1 MQRLYK
7 TLWVCA
13 FLGLTASA
21 NAQTDVTSQY
31 LKNADFEGNYTIHT
45 EYSKNVAK
53 DHRAIYQPQDWDVV
67 YENGDKNDY
76 SVLKEGDLLYSASFK
91 GNFINL
97 DEKKFGKQAYRVR
110 FRWGNAELLKLQ
122 QSVTLPAGAYE
133 LSADIIGND
142 KGKMHIF
149 AGKTKSIGN
158 VTDSKWKNVSVTFRS
173 DGTTP
178 IMLGVAFERSKDDQ
192 QNGVDNFKLT
202 AVIDKTAL
210 NAAIANATTANATL
224 NDGDLQTAVATA
236 QTLADSNDATQEAVD
251 EAVKTLAQA
260 VKTASTKDGANVT
273 YLLTNPSFEDGD
285 TGWSHDNGS
294 DTKVKTFA
302 ADEDK
307 TGCDGEYYFNA
318 YDYNNTKNKK
328 RYVSQTVKGLAAG
341 YYQVKAAV
349 QIPSAAQVML
359 KVGDGEEQQLA
370 ASAEH
375 PYTTVESN
383 LVAVDEGASL
393 TIQVSTEGDGDK
405 AWFRA
410 DHFQLVYTTLET
422 GAKAGYADLVKE
434 AKALLSPVLGEGE
447 KDAYEHVTGVERQ
460 NLQQLVDKEV
470 TSGFYATTETLTAAI
485 QAFREAKISYDAFVL
500 AKTAET
506 TELPYALADKLTAFE
521 NAKQAGEP
529 SSAEDATAK
538 ANAIYSA
545 LRAYVESNGIAEAVE
560 GTEDLTSSIANPSFT
575 KNIDGWTY
583 SQTGGTLGWKN
594 NEPYTLADGSNG
606 GYFDYYNGSANNQ
619 EVTTEVYD
627 LSKGDY
633 LLMVCARAQQG
644 FTNFSMS
651 VCLVNDND
659 ELTTDIAKTA
669 LPAVG
674 NEGGVFGYGWNDTSL
689 KFTLDKDQLIGI
701 KVANGPVDGKNVA
714 GWYSFSRVR
723 LVKIGD
729 GTATGIAL
737 PTARHG
743 ETETLYNLAGQRVDK
758 DYRGLVIK
766 NGKKIIIK

>member
-1 MQRLYK
+1 MERLYK
-7 TLWVCA
+7 TLWMCA
-13 FLGLTASA
+13 FLGFTASA

-31 LKNADFEGNYTIHT
+31 LKNADFEGSYTIHT
-45 EYSKNVAK
+45 EYSKDDAK
-53 DHRAIYQPQDWDVV
+53 NHRAIYQPQDWDLV

-76 SVLKEGDLLYSASFK
+76 SVLKEGDLFYSSKFK
-91 GNFINL
+91 GNFISL
-97 DEKKFGKQAYRVR
+97 DEKQFGKQTYRVR

-149 AGKTKSIGN
+149 AGEIKSTDN

-178 IMLGVAFERSKDDQ
+178 VTLGVAFERSKEEQ
-192 QNGVDNFKLT
+192 HNGVDNFKLT

-210 NAAIANATTANATL
+210 NTAIANATAANATL
-224 NDGDLQTAVATA
+224 NDDDLTAAITTA
-236 QTLADSNDATQEAVD
+236 QTLADSKEATQENVD
-251 EAVKTLAQA
+251 EEVKTLTGA

-285 TGWSHDNGS
+285 KGWSHDDGS
-294 DTKVKTFA
+294 DTKVKTFV
-302 ADEDK
+302 ADEDN
-307 TGCDGEYYFNA
+307 TGCDGEHYFNA

-328 RYVSQTVKGLAAG
+328 RYVSQTVKGLSAG
-341 YYQVKAAV
+341 YYQVKVAV

-359 KVGDGEEQQLA
+359 KVGDGKEQQLV
-370 ASAEH
+370 ASGVH

-383 LVAVDEGASL
+383 MVAVDEGASL
-393 TIQVSTEGDGDK
+393 LIQLSTEGEGDK

-410 DHFQLVYTTLET
+410 DYFQLIYTTLET
-422 GAKAGYADLVKE
+422 GAKTGYADLVKE
-434 AKALLSPVLGEGE
+434 AKALLYPVLGEGE
-447 KDAYEHVTGVERQ
+447 NDPYEHVAGIERQ

-470 TSGFYATTETLTAAI
+470 TSDFHAATEALTAAI
-485 QAFREAKISYDAFVL
+485 QAFRAAKSSYDAFAL

-506 TELPYALADKLTAFE
+506 DQLPYALADKLTAFE
-521 NAKQAGEP
+521 KAKQVSEP
-529 SSAEDATAK
+529 TSAEDAATK
-538 ANAIYSA
+538 ANAINSA
-545 LRAYVESNGIAEAVE
+545 LRAYVESNGMAEAVE
-560 GTEDLTSSIANPSFT
+560 GAQDLTGQILNASFT

-583 SQTGGTLGWKN
+583 SQTGGNLGWKN
-594 NEPYTLADGSNG
+594 NEPYTLADGTTG

-619 EVTTEVYD
+619 EATTEVYD
-627 LSKGDY
+627 LEKGDY
-633 LLMVCARAQQG
+633 LLTVCARAQQG
-644 FTNFSMS
+644 FTNFSLS
-651 VCLVNDND
+651 VCQVNDND

-669 LPAVG
+669 LPAIG
-674 NEGGVFGYGWNDTSL
+674 NEGGVFGRGWNDTSL
-689 KFTLDKDQLIGI
+689 KFTLDKDQTIGI

-714 GWYSFSRVR
+714 GWYSFSHVR

-729 GTATGIAL
+729 GTPTGIAL
-737 PTARHG
+737 PTTQHS
-743 ETETLYNLAGQRVDK
+743 ETETLYNLAGQRVNK
-758 DYRGLVIK
+758 GYRGLIIK

>member
-7 TLWVCA
+7 TLWLCA
-13 FLGLTASA
+13 LLGFTGSA

-31 LKNADFEGNYTIHT
+31 LKNADFEGDYKIHT
-45 EYSKNVAK
+45 EYSKDNAK
-53 DHRAIYQPQDWDVV
+53 NHRAIYQPQDWDLV
-67 YENGDKNDY
+67 YENGETNDY
-76 SVLKEGDLLYSASFK
+76 SVLKEGDLLYSSNFK
-91 GNFINL
+91 GNFIQL
-97 DEKKFGKQAYRVR
+97 DEKKFGKQTYRVR

-149 AGKTKSIGN
+149 AGEIRSTDN

-178 IMLGVAFERSKDDQ
+178 VLIGVAFERSKDDQ

-210 NAAIANATTANATL
+210 NTAIANATAANATL
-224 NDGDLQTAVATA
+224 NDDDLTAAITTA
-236 QTLADSNDATQEAVD
+236 QTLADSKEATQENVD
-251 EAVKTLAQA
+251 EEVKTLAQA

-285 TGWSHDNGS
+285 KGWSHDNGS

-328 RYVSQTVKGLAAG
+328 RYVSQTVKGLSAG

-349 QIPSAAQVML
+349 TIPSAAQVML
-359 KVGDGEEQQLA
+359 KVSDGQEQLLV
-370 ASAEH
+370 ASKEH
-375 PYTTVESN
+375 PYTTVESEM
-383 LVAVDEGASL
+383 VAVDEGGSL
-393 TIQVSTEGDGDK
+393 AIQLSTEGEGDK

-410 DHFQLVYTTLET
+410 DHFQLIYTSLET

-434 AKALLSPVLGEGE
+434 AKALLHPVLGEGE
-447 KDAYEHVTGVERQ
+447 TDAYEHVTGVERQ
-460 NLQQLVDKEV
+460 NLQQLVDTEV
-470 TSGFYATTETLTAAI
+470 TSDFHAATETLTAAI
-485 QAFREAKISYDAFVL
+485 QAFRDAKPSYDALVL

-506 TELPYALADKLTAFE
+506 TELPYALADKLTTFE
-521 NAKQAGEP
+521 NAKHVGEP
-529 SSAEDATAK
+529 TSAEDAATK
-538 ANAIYSA
+538 ANAINTA
-545 LRAYVESNGIAEAVE
+545 LRAYVESNGMAEAVE
-560 GTEDLTSSIANPSFT
+560 GAQDLTGQIQNASFT

-583 SQTGGTLGWKN
+583 SQTGGNLGWKN
-594 NEPYTLADGSNG
+594 NEPYTLADGTTG

-619 EVTTEVYD
+619 EATTEVYD
-627 LSKGDY
+627 LEKGDY
-633 LLMVCARAQQG
+633 LLTVCARAQQG
-644 FTNFSMS
+644 FTNFALS
-651 VCLVNDND
+651 VCQVNDND

-669 LPAVG
+669 LPAIG
-674 NEGGVFGYGWNDTSL
+674 NEGGVFGRGWNDTSL
-689 KFTLDKDQLIGI
+689 KFTLDKEQTIGI
-701 KVANGPVDGKNVA
+701 KVANGPIDGKNVA
-714 GWYSFSRVR
+714 GWYSFSHVR
-723 LVKIGD
+723 LVKIGN

-737 PTARHG
+737 PTTQHS
-743 ETETLYNLAGQRVDK
+743 ETETLYNLAGQRVNK
-758 DYRGLVIK
+758 GYRGLVIK